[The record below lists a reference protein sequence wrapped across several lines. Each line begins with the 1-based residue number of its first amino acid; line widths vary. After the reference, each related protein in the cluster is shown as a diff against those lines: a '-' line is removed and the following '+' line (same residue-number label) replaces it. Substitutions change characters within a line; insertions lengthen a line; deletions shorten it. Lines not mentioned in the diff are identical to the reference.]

1 VVSATASPHYTLTSR
16 DFLQHKGQGNYLLID
31 LAVPFDLDKELGKT
45 EGITLLNIDY
55 FKTLSKENSNIK
67 LGEMEKAKQILQEC
81 VEEVLKK
88 LYIREFQDSMAG
100 HCQEAWFQKMTFYL
114 RDVLDCEQ
122 LKAVLAKIYEREK
135 TV

>member
-1 VVSATASPHYTLTSR
+1 
-16 DFLQHKGQGNYLLID
+16 
-31 LAVPFDLDKELGKT
+31 
-45 EGITLLNIDY
+45 
-55 FKTLSKENSNIK
+55 
-67 LGEMEKAKQILQEC
+67 MEKAKQILQEC

-88 LYIREFQDSMAG
+88 LYIREFQDNMAG

-114 RDVLDCEQ
+114 RDVLDSEQ